1 MIDVRSAGGW
11 GGGEEGGKCG
21 FQRQKGM
28 SSVAG
33 DRGGTGGKQHF
44 LLCAV

>member
-1 MIDVRSAGGW
+1 MIDVRSAGG
-11 GGGEEGGKCG
+11 GERKGRCG
-21 FQRQKGM
+21 SGLERQKVL

-44 LLCAV
+44 LLCVV